1 MRLET
6 HTRSYWLI
14 LICAFVGAAAFAFF
28 AIALIVP
35 AVSGH
40 GSHAGNVLRAG
51 LGVVSLFL
59 GIFFVAV
66 GTLYVISFDEADRNE
81 FR

>member
-14 LICAFVGAAAFAFF
+14 LACSLLGAAAFAFF
-28 AIALIVP
+28 AITLIIQ
-35 AVSGH
+35 AVSGT
-40 GSHAGNVLRAG
+40 GSHAGNILRIG
-51 LGVVSLFL
+51 LGIVSLFM

-66 GTLYVISFDEADRNE
+66 GTLYVISFDEADGNE